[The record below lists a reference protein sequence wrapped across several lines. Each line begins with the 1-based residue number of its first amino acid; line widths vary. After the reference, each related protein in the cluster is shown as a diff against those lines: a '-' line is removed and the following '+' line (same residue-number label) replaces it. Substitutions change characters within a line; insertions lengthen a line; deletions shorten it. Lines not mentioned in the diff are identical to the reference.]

1 MSLKNNSD
9 LLNHAASHGYA
20 VGAFNVNNIE
30 QIRAVLETA
39 VEEKAP
45 VIVAVTESAV
55 RYAGW
60 PLFSKAL
67 TGMADA
73 APVPVSVHFDH
84 GETFESVVMA
94 IMGGFTSVMYDCSKL
109 PLAENAAQ
117 MRRVV
122 AVART
127 EGVSVEGEIGHVGG
141 KNAGPAEV
149 RDEEILTDPDDAAR
163 FAEESM
169 VDSLAV
175 AVGTVH
181 GMRKQTAKIDLER
194 ISAIASA
201 VKVPLVLHGA
211 SGVPDDIFKEVIRRG
226 IRKINIGAE
235 LQKSFTAGVREY
247 LAENTDAIDIRKIFK
262 PGIDNMKESVRKKMR
277 LFGSSGQAW

>member
-73 APVPVSVHFDH
+73 SPVPVSVHFDH

-122 AVART
+122 AVARS

-141 KNAGPAEV
+141 KDAGPAEV

-262 PGIDNMKESVRKKMR
+262 PGIDNMKEAVRKKMR